1 MKLVATDTKVTIKW
15 FVYAGEEKMRYTSTM
30 RGTWG
35 YDAECSCGWA
45 TKTGG
50 AIRSCVLLEV
60 QKHKRFEHNYAYDF
74 DIDYSKI
81 IIREVGN

>member
-15 FVYAGEEKMRYTSTM
+15 FVYAGTEKIRYNATM

-35 YDAECSCGWA
+35 YDAECSCGWT

-50 AIRSCVLLEV
+50 AIKRCVLEEV
-60 QKHKRFEHNYAYDF
+60 YYHKIMDHNYTRTFKA
-74 DIDYSKI
+74 
-81 IIREVGN
+81 

>member
-15 FVYAGEEKMRYTSTM
+15 FVYASEEKMRYTSTM

-45 TKTGG
+45 TSTGG
-50 AIRSCVLLEV
+50 AIKRCVLEDVKL
-60 QKHKRFEHNYAYDF
+60 HKIMDHNYTRNYGA
-74 DIDYSKI
+74 
-81 IIREVGN
+81 